1 MPGLPGGKEKDGS
14 RGSEG
19 CAARADS
26 FRQDSMGLRPR

>member
-1 MPGLPGGKEKDGS
+1 MPGLPGRKAKYGS

-26 FRQDSMGLRPR
+26 FRQNSMGLRPR